1 MASQGSPSPETP
13 GAGLPNTSP
22 TSVCP
27 RCGAGF
33 RCGMVAG
40 DAQCWCVQLPHVMPV
55 PALTPSTPPQGSEAS
70 ADSAAASSCYCPA
83 CLQLIT
89 TNRAR

>member
-1 MASQGSPSPETP
+1 MTSQGTPSPETP
-13 GAGLPNTSP
+13 GAGLPDTSP

-40 DAQCWCVQLPHVMPV
+40 DAQCWCVTLPHVMPV
-55 PALTPSTPPQGSEAS
+55 PAATPPQGSEAS

-89 TNRAR
+89 ANRVR

>member
-1 MASQGSPSPETP
+1 MSAQPPAVPEAQPS
-13 GAGLPNTSP
+13 

-40 DAQCWCVQLPHVMPV
+40 DAACWCAGLPLLAELPV
-55 PALTPSTPPQGSEAS
+55 RLPNTAGKAKKEAVV
-70 ADSAAASSCYCPA
+70 ASCFCQA
-83 CLQLIT
+83 CLKSLIAAT
-89 TNRAR
+89 ETQSPP

>member
-1 MASQGSPSPETP
+1 MTSQGSPSPETP
-13 GAGLPNTSP
+13 GAGLPDTSP

-40 DAQCWCVQLPHVMPV
+40 DAQCWCVKLPHVMPV
-55 PALTPSTPPQGSEAS
+55 PTSTPPQSREAS
-70 ADSAAASSCYCPA
+70 TDSASAASCYCPA